1 MPLPLVPIA
10 LGVGTAALAG
20 WAALRRSQP
29 ARIDQRA
36 EDALDELP
44 EGLATRRPADD
55 RVGDDRAQT
64 NATARLRR
72 RITLPGGRSYDI
84 DAGFLARLRITRL

>member
-10 LGVGTAALAG
+10 IGLGSAALAG
-20 WAALRRSQP
+20 WAAVRRSAP

-44 EGLATRRPADD
+44 EGLATARPSDD
-55 RVGDDRAQT
+55 REQT
-64 NATARLRR
+64 NASARLVR
-72 RITLPGGRSYDI
+72 RITLPGGRRLEI
-84 DAGFLARLRITRL
+84 DAGLIARFRIKRL

>member
-1 MPLPLVPIA
+1 MPLPLVPLAI
-10 LGVGTAALAG
+10 GVGTAALAG
-20 WAALRRSQP
+20 WAALRRVPP

-44 EGLATRRPADD
+44 DGLATRRPLDD
-55 RVGDDRAQT
+55 RPQT